1 MKRPLVTSAI
11 VAGVLFG
18 AASIA
23 DTTADMPEAPAF
35 GEMAETLVLDDVW
48 VDAER
53 VFGKVDVDRNG
64 LIDVDEYAAQAVVYA
79 GLVRF
84 NGMAVIDGRELIHI
98 GLPASA
104 EAKLG
109 PAERAAIDAVAR
121 ADYYTLV
128 GEAEAITPR
137 AWVALRLAAFEEADR
152 NGDGRLSG
160 RELHRFAMD
169 LARVEGPDDRW
180 I

>member
-53 VFGKVDVDRNG
+53 VFGKVDVDRDG

-84 NGMAVIDGRELIHI
+84 NGVAVVDGRELIHV
-98 GLPASA
+98 GLPTGTEPA
-104 EAKLG
+104 LP

-121 ADYYTLV
+121 ADFYALADAD
-128 GEAEAITPR
+128 GAITPR
-137 AWVALRLAAFEEADR
+137 RWVELRLEAFEDADR
-152 NGDGRLSG
+152 NDDGQLTG
-160 RELHRFAMD
+160 RELERFALD
-169 LARVEGPDDRW
+169 LARYDADDRW

>member
-1 MKRPLVTSAI
+1 MKRYVAI
-11 VAGVLFG
+11 ASVAALGLFG

-23 DTTADMPEAPAF
+23 DTAPLVPSEPAF
-35 GEMAETLVLDDVW
+35 GNLAEQLVLDDVW

-53 VFGKVDVDRNG
+53 VFGKVDVDRDG

-84 NGMAVIDGRELIHI
+84 NGVAVVDGRELIHV
-98 GLPASA
+98 GLPTGTEPA
-104 EAKLG
+104 LP

-121 ADYYTLV
+121 ADFYALADAD
-128 GEAEAITPR
+128 GAITPR
-137 AWVALRLAAFEEADR
+137 RWVELRLEAFEDADR
-152 NGDGRLSG
+152 NDDGQLTG
-160 RELHRFAMD
+160 RELERFALD
-169 LARVEGPDDRW
+169 LARYDADDRW